1 VREKTLSVAV
11 VYLSP
16 LAGRGVWS
24 GGVVPIL
31 ITLIGWWTLGRGVL
45 LILLPA
51 GEAGRLFDILRYE
64 ELFYLYAGMTL
75 IIGVYLTYRGFTTSV
90 PFYAKQKAT

>member
-1 VREKTLSVAV
+1 
-11 VYLSP
+11 
-16 LAGRGVWS
+16 
-24 GGVVPIL
+24 
-31 ITLIGWWTLGRGVL
+31 LGRGVL